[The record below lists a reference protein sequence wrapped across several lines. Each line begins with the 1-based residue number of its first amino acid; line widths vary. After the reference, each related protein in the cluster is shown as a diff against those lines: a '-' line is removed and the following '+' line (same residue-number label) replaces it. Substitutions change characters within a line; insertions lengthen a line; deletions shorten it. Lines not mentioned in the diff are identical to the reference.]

1 MVIILH
7 LMQRKCLIFAITILF
22 QYQKSKKM
30 YERDLM
36 KSTKFLFLLLY
47 SFLFIYAFLCAMH
60 TVLTWA
66 LYFSS
71 LYLILFYYVF
81 WNSFIFPFFSEK
93 IDQILLKSTQLL
105 MKFVDRKSFAEIKNE
120 KFIMFRFIGLGCGKG
135 TCFEIGIKWEREK
148 IWGLEIGHV
157 PNWCHSRGEKE
168 VWKIFTLFWDWKLV
182 KARKDC
188 KSIELMQNSR
198 SPLWPLS

>member
-7 LMQRKCLIFAITILF
+7 LMQRKCLIFTITILF

-60 TVLTWA
+60 TVLTCA

-93 IDQILLKSTQLL
+93 LIKYFLKVHNCWWNLLTEKVLL
-105 MKFVDRKSFAEIKNE
+105 RLRMRNLLCFDSLGWDVGRALALKLESNGKE
-120 KFIMFRFIGLGCGKG
+120 KKY
-135 TCFEIGIKWEREK
+135 
-148 IWGLEIGHV
+148 
-157 PNWCHSRGEKE
+157 E
-168 VWKIFTLFWDWKLV
+168 V
-182 KARKDC
+182 
-188 KSIELMQNSR
+188 
-198 SPLWPLS
+198 